1 MIGKPVLCQIITG
14 KDGKG
19 QQSREMHTVNVT
31 IDTDSVGK
39 AKVTVVLFIIYHY
52 YTPRNEV
59 RGGILESPCPSVC
72 PSVRPSVRPNL
83 GFRRITAFPLHLS
96 S

>member
-14 KDGKG
+14 KDGTG

-39 AKVTVVLFIIYHY
+39 AKVRNTDSRAEKC
-52 YTPRNEV
+52 TPSM
-59 RGGILESPCPSVC
+59 SP
-72 PSVRPSVRPNL
+72 
-83 GFRRITAFPLHLS
+83 
-96 S
+96 